1 MLIYIVS
8 MSNARIYTRAVC
20 GQCTRDLKTRADLAT
35 FLVQFVHNSP
45 VYSCFAICSE
55 YRYSPEEHQNH
66 CKIWKVGY
74 DAGENGLDLRQ
85 RQLRKIN
92 EAQAGER

>member
-1 MLIYIVS
+1 MH
-8 MSNARIYTRAVC
+8 AYTRAVC
-20 GQCTRDLKTRADLAT
+20 GQCTRDLKTRADLET

-55 YRYSPEEHQNH
+55 HRYSPEEHQNH
-66 CKIWKVGY
+66 CKIRKVGY